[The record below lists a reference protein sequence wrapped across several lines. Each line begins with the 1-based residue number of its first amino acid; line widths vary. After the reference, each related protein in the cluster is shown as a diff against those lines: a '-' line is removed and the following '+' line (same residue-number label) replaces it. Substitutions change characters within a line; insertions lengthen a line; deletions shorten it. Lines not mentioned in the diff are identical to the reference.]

1 MGASGLMATT
11 AEDQQRWNPWLTGC
25 VTCIP
30 GSEAELAQRPKT
42 QTPGKCPQ
50 SHESRKELG
59 ASERMCPQ
67 RPASGGV
74 VSNTRLLQHLPTSG
88 ERWRQWAP
96 EQIEPK

>member
-42 QTPGKCPQ
+42 QD
-50 SHESRKELG
+50 
-59 ASERMCPQ
+59 
-67 RPASGGV
+67 
-74 VSNTRLLQHLPTSG
+74 TREVPTI
-88 ERWRQWAP
+88 P
-96 EQIEPK
+96 